1 MEVLRVM
8 FHKGPRHLNNMCD
21 NIHVSVF
28 DEELMNVDVQE
39 TLEVQG

>member
-1 MEVLRVM
+1 M

-28 DEELMNVDVQE
+28 DKELMNVDVQE